1 MKIYEKFVEFYAK
14 EPETVRIWIV
24 VGGLYMVLF
33 GFLYL
38 IYQYNKN
45 SKIRL
50 KIFSVGFFKLIS
62 KSTNGLKE
70 YNNYLKGKKTIE
82 LKKHSDFHH
91 LRGSGFLDS
100 FTDGIE
106 NILIPSDTCYGICA
120 ILTANYCKIKEEV
133 AHPLFL
139 SEARYN
145 LLRVFLMCNEM
156 QLNTILSKNQDLLSK
171 HESILDYNYKDL
183 SSILAFIKLFFLY
196 LYSLENPAIARNF
209 NARDFYNF
217 TIPQPFYH
225 NHHVY
230 YYNQPAIYC
239 HPIP

>member
-1 MKIYEKFVEFYAK
+1 MKIYEKFMEFYAK
-14 EPETVRIWIV
+14 EPEIVRTWIV
-24 VGGLYMVLF
+24 IGGLHISLF
-33 GFLYL
+33 VFLYL
-38 IYQYNKN
+38 VYQYIKN

-50 KIFSVGFFKLIS
+50 KRFSVDFFKLFS
-62 KSTNGLKE
+62 KGPNGLKE
-70 YNNYLKGKKTIE
+70 YNNCLKGKKTIE

-91 LRGSGFLDS
+91 FRGSSFLDS
-100 FTDGIE
+100 FTDGIG

-120 ILTANYCKIKEEV
+120 ILTANYCKIKEDV

-156 QLNTILSKNQDLLSK
+156 QLNTILSKNQDLISK

-183 SSILAFIKLFFLY
+183 SSLLGFIKLFFLY
-196 LYSLENPAIARNF
+196 LYSLENPAIARNL

-225 NHHVY
+225 NHHLY
-230 YYNQPAIYC
+230 YYHQPAIYYN
-239 HPIP
+239 PMP